1 MFQKTA
7 TAFLLVIFF
16 VTGCGQAPG
25 SNSVQPTALPV
36 FVSDRYPA
44 PADYSML
51 GEREPVITKYDPNSA
66 DSWQNDFRSM
76 DLSAL
81 DLSPSEADL
90 LYASF
95 DSQTRWPPAEKMPV
109 DFDWQQIMEAG
120 KNPGL
125 GMRALHQQGI
135 TGKGIGIAIVDQPL
149 LREHLEYKDQLKLY
163 EEINIDPEVEASMH
177 GAAVASIA
185 VGKTVGV
192 APEADLYYIGAWT
205 GDWNKETK
213 EFTWNFKYY
222 AQAVRR
228 ILEINQTLP
237 ESGKIRVI
245 ALQVGWDPSQAGY
258 DDIISAVEQ
267 AKAAGIFVISSNL
280 KSTYGLVFHGLG
292 RNPSG
297 NPDDFYAYEPGLWW
311 SQRFYAREVS
321 TTPQL
326 MVPMD
331 ARTTASPTGV
341 EDYVY
346 YRDGGW
352 SWSIPYL
359 AAAYA
364 LAAQVKPAITPDEFW
379 QLALET
385 GQTIQFEHEGESYSL
400 GVILDPQA
408 LIRALQK

>member
-1 MFQKTA
+1 MFQKTVIV
-7 TAFLLVIFF
+7 FLLVIFF
-16 VTGCGQAPG
+16 VAGCGRAPD
-25 SNSVQPTALPV
+25 SNSVQPTPLPV

-51 GEREPVITKYDPNSA
+51 GEREPVITKYDPNST
-66 DSWQNDFRSM
+66 DPLPNDVRSK
-76 DLSAL
+76 DTSTL
-81 DLSPSEADL
+81 DLSQSIADL
-90 LYASF
+90 LYTSF

-109 DFDWQQIMEAG
+109 DFDWQKIMEAG

-135 TGKGIGIAIVDQPL
+135 TGKGIGIAIVDDTL
-149 LREHLEYKDQLKLY
+149 LREHLEYRDQLKLY
-163 EEINIDPEVEASMH
+163 EEINIDPEIGASPH
-177 GAAVASIA
+177 GVAVASIA

-205 GDWNKETK
+205 GDWNKEAN

-245 ALQVGWDPSQAGY
+245 ALQVGLNSSQAGY
-258 DDIISAVEQ
+258 DDIISSVEQ
-267 AKAAGIFVISSNL
+267 AKAAGVFVISSSL
-280 KSTYGLVFHGLG
+280 KNTHGLAFHGLG

-311 SQRFYAREVS
+311 SQRFYAGEVS

-385 GQTIQFEHEGESYSL
+385 GQTIQLEHEGESYSL